1 LYRQA
6 LRHLT
11 HPYQDVVVRR
21 SLFARIWLTM
31 IIGGQVL
38 IAPAFAFAITYLID
52 VDTTNASL
60 SVRLDL
66 VPWILTAALA
76 YGIISFFLALIA
88 GGFMPISIADTGGW
102 LARFGLNDKFRDPN
116 AIDSA
121 REKLRTSPFGRMIRI
136 VHFEVQNE
144 RRGLL
149 EVHGG
154 LQILAAPLQITLVI
168 LPVLAMQYTPNTW
181 IAEGHLLEYGLL
193 VYFVGL
199 LIGFRVYPHYA
210 ARLVGAASSIRKIM
224 EKVTKLTWTLPVL
237 ILWITVRFV
246 IGICFEWLGIDMV
259 NWQSLA
265 VEKTLIESF
274 LPVEVTIPESSFID
288 MLVALSVLPIATFT
302 TITVLG
308 GGAIVV
314 PRWMQDPAS
323 RLIEIEKT
331 KSEDESEKFQ
341 SFNTLQSSTENYE
354 NYQNEPIEIIEST
367 PTGGISGWVASQVA
381 EKLEARNRKKE

>member
-1 LYRQA
+1 
-6 LRHLT
+6 
-11 HPYQDVVVRR
+11 
-21 SLFARIWLTM
+21 M

-52 VDTTNASL
+52 IDTSTASL
-60 SVRLDL
+60 SIRLDL
-66 VPWILTAALA
+66 VPWILSAALA
-76 YGIISFFLALIA
+76 YGIISFILALIA
-88 GGFMPISIADTGGW
+88 GGFMPISVANSGGW
-102 LARFGLNDKFRDPN
+102 MARLGLIDKFRDPD

-121 REKLRTSPFGRMIRI
+121 RERLRTSPFGRMIRI
-136 VHFEVQNE
+136 VHYEVQNE

-154 LQILAAPLQITLVI
+154 LQMLAAPLQITLVI
-168 LPVLAMQYTPNTW
+168 APMLAMQYTPENW

-193 VYFVGL
+193 IYFTGL
-199 LIGFRVYPHYA
+199 LIGFRIYPHYA
-210 ARLVGAASSIRKIM
+210 ARLVGVASTIRVVM

-237 ILWITVRFV
+237 ILWLLVRFV
-246 IGICFEWLGIDMV
+246 IGVAFNWLGIDMA

-274 LPVEVTIPESSFID
+274 LPVEVTVPESSFID

-314 PRWMQDPAS
+314 PKWMQDPAS
-323 RLIEIEKT
+323 KLVEMNPT
-331 KSEDESEKFQ
+331 KKEENVEQIQQFSS
-341 SFNTLQSSTENYE
+341 LQSTSAKRIIEDDG
-354 NYQNEPIEIIEST
+354 NEPRMEIIEST

-381 EKLEARNRKKE
+381 DRFEARSKKKE